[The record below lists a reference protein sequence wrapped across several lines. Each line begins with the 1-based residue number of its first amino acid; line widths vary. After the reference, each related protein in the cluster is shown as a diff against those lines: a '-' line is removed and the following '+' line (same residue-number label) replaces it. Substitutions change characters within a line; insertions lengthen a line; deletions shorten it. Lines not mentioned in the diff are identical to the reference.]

1 MNSMVTT
8 IPLSHLGVMLMP
20 VLLVLGIQYFWTD
33 KNGPGK
39 AGESLVAMFRM
50 LIQLLLIGYVLQYI
64 FSGQY
69 PLVILA
75 VLMVMLG
82 VSSWISIRV
91 VEDRNW
97 RLYLKAGASILLGC
111 VVTLGLAI
119 AIVLQPEPLFDPRIL
134 IPLAGMT
141 ASNAMNT
148 LSLTIERFDHERRSN
163 NYTLSRNAAFQT
175 AMIPQVN
182 AFMAVGL
189 VSLPGM
195 MTGQVLAGI
204 DPTIAARYQ
213 IVVMCLIFGASGI
226 AAACYLSLNR
236 FADQDTAA

>member
-1 MNSMVTT
+1 MNSVVTT

-20 VLLVLGIQYFWTD
+20 VLLVLGIQYFWTV
-33 KNGPGK
+33 KNGPSK

-50 LIQLLLIGYVLQYI
+50 
-64 FSGQY
+64 
-69 PLVILA
+69 
-75 VLMVMLG
+75 
-82 VSSWISIRV
+82 
-91 VEDRNW
+91 
-97 RLYLKAGASILLGC
+97 
-111 VVTLGLAI
+111 
-119 AIVLQPEPLFDPRIL
+119 L

-163 NYTLSRNAAFQT
+163 NYTVSRNAAFQT

-189 VSLPGM
+189 ISLPGM

-226 AAACYLSLNR
+226 AAACYLRLNG
-236 FADQDTAA
+236 FIDPDTQA